1 MEKAIGPIEIEK
13 LFGVSTKRTLY
24 LSSRGY
30 IIGQGRA
37 VGQGRARKYS
47 EPQVLE
53 VMFFDACMKAGLSC
67 EDAYALGFLLLGEG
81 IGDKIKT
88 RLQIRIADGKITV
101 FVFNENNSSWTVL
114 SPGSARCERL
124 KNYLSPNSP
133 NFNEVYQLNRYT
145 YMVTINLREIFKR
158 VYGFFRGE

>member
-1 MEKAIGPIEIEK
+1 MGKEIGPLEIEK
-13 LFGVSTKRTLY
+13 RFGVSTKRTLY

-53 VMFFDACMKAGLSC
+53 VVFFDACMKAGLSC
-67 EDAYALGFLLLGEG
+67 EEAYALGFLLMGEG
-81 IGDKIKT
+81 VGNKVKT
-88 RLQIRIADGKITV
+88 RLQIRIADGEITV
-101 FVFNENNSSWTVL
+101 FVFNEKNNNWTVL
-114 SPGSARCERL
+114 SHGSARCERL

-133 NFNEVYQLNRYT
+133 KFNEVYQLNRYT
-145 YMVTINLREIFKR
+145 YMAVINLKEIYRR